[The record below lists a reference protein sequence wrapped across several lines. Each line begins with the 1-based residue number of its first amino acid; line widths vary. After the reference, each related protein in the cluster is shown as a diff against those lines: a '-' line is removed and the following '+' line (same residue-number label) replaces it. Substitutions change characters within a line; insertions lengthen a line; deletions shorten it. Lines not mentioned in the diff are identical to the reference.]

1 MYLKTSNCGQV
12 HTKEGKGHLTQ
23 VNRTKE
29 KEEKMEGF
37 CFSVSESTINT
48 LLQTGYQSEPV
59 REALKGTT
67 NIEVMGI
74 SVEITWRVSQ
84 APSVSFADIDTSREA
99 FDDDGKPLE
108 FDPNMFVVS
117 AAVGLAVTGQEE
129 CEVDIEIIA
138 ETMFVNNKDVAFKAA
153 GMFVDKYQSADKAIF
168 KGICQ
173 DLISA
178 INTVLGFYG
187 GNIPRLFSMQSL
199 EEQGIYAPY
208 YSLVK
213 QNGTMNLC
221 GTYEQSDGFAIGVI
235 PSGKD
240 FALTVTNKV
249 FKGFLNFQFRAHV
262 DGVPIREEFS
272 KDLGITT
279 GKAVL
284 KILAKDVYCED
295 IKDGEIFMRLGID
308 LIADGSVRILF
319 SDPGVSYKCEF
330 TPELLETGAT
340 LSMSGNHIHG
350 NLCDFKS
357 FTVLL
362 TPVGEWYEQVI
373 GGLVWVLAEAIVNFV
388 TGLIPSVITI
398 PFDIDLKEAE
408 FTNLELYTMKVNI
421 TNLMNTYADNMMTVS
436 GNILA
441 RLEG

>member
-1 MYLKTSNCGQV
+1 
-12 HTKEGKGHLTQ
+12 
-23 VNRTKE
+23 
-29 KEEKMEGF
+29 MEGF
-37 CFSVSESTINT
+37 CFSVSENTINT

-59 REALKGTT
+59 REALKGKTS
-67 NIEVMGI
+67 IEVMEI

-99 FDDDGKPLE
+99 LDDDGNPLV

-187 GNIPRLFSMQSL
+187 GHVPMLFSMQSL
-199 EEQGIYAPY
+199 EKQGIYAPY

-213 QNGTMNLC
+213 LNGTMNLC
-221 GTYEQSDGFAIGVI
+221 GTFEKSDGFAIGTI
-235 PSGKD
+235 PPGKD
-240 FALTVTNKV
+240 FALTVTNQVFKV
-249 FKGFLNFQFRAHV
+249 FLNVQFQTHI
-262 DGVPIREEFS
+262 DGKPTREEFTR
-272 KDLGITT
+272 DLGITT

-284 KILAKDVYCED
+284 KLLAKQVFCED
-295 IKDGEIFMRLGID
+295 IKDGEIFMRVGID
-308 LIADGSVRILF
+308 LTAEGSVRVAGTN
-319 SDPGVSYKCEF
+319 PGISYKCEF
-330 TPELLETGAT
+330 TPELLQTGAT
-340 LSMSGNHIHG
+340 LSMNGNHIHG

-362 TPVGEWYEQVI
+362 TPAGEWYEQLL

-398 PFDIDLKEAE
+398 PFDIDIKEAE